1 MSSDVSKVFKP
12 QVPVSLWIKALTL
25 GAVVF
30 AFILFAVWQAGIPI
44 ADAKLTGTIVS
55 KEYKP
60 TEQVDRQITIHRKGS
75 VRSDVVDG
83 EYLITVAVPQKTG
96 EPKNYLVWI
105 NDKKRFE
112 ALKIGEAFD
121 VGPYLIRD

>member
-12 QVPVSLWIKALTL
+12 QVPVSLWIKAVTL
-25 GAVVF
+25 GAVVL
-30 AFILFAVWQAGIPI
+30 AFILLAVWQAGVPI

-55 KEYKP
+55 KEFKP
-60 TEQVDRQITIHRKGS
+60 VEQVDHQITIHRKGS

-112 ALKIGEAFD
+112 ALKIGDAFD

>member
-12 QVPVSLWIKALTL
+12 QVPVSLWIKAVTL
-25 GAVVF
+25 GAVVL
-30 AFILFAVWQAGIPI
+30 AFILLAVWQAGVPI
-44 ADAKLTGTIVS
+44 AEAKLTGTIVS
-55 KEYKP
+55 KEFKP
-60 TEQVDRQITIHRKGS
+60 VEQVDHQITIHRKGS

-83 EYLITVAVPQKTG
+83 EYLITVAVLQKTG
-96 EPKNYLVWI
+96 EAKNYLVWI

-112 ALKIGEAFD
+112 ALKIGDAFD